1 MTKHNSPT
9 GYMAIKDWADTDK
22 PREKMIAQGKAVLS
36 NAELLAILIIILV
49 HNHPSGNPTPSPE
62 DIQLTQKVKSAG
74 ETLDIQLL
82 DHVIITEKQYT
93 SLCDEGLC

>member
-1 MTKHNSPT
+1 IVDVRLLFK
-9 GYMAIKDWADTDK
+9 MAL
-22 PREKMIAQGKAVLS
+22 EQGAV
-36 NAELLAILIIILV
+36 AIILV

>member
-22 PREKMIAQGKAVLS
+22 PREKMMAQGKAVLS
-36 NAELLAILIIILV
+36 NAELLAILIGAGTTHESAVALSQRILSSV
-49 HNHPSGNPTPSPE
+49 SNS
-62 DIQLTQKVKSAG
+62 LTALGKQ
-74 ETLDIQLL
+74 TLDIQLL

>member
-1 MTKHNSPT
+1 MGGITHTIVDVRLLFK
-9 GYMAIKDWADTDK
+9 MAL
-22 PREKMIAQGKAVLS
+22 EQGAV
-36 NAELLAILIIILV
+36 AIILV